1 VADLPVPFTARII
14 GFYGLSG
21 EPPTPIPLLDILAGE
36 EYPVSCAL
44 DSSHLCWV
52 RPIQTKETFMSS
64 SVHSIPEGY
73 HSLTPQLTCRD
84 AARAIDFYKSIFG
97 ATEVMRMASPDGK
110 IMHAE
115 LKIGDSHLMVN
126 DEFPGVTVAPNPSA
140 IHSSSLFFYL
150 EEVDS
155 VYNRAVAAGSR
166 IDMPLDNMFWG
177 DRYGKITDPFGHQWG
192 LAKHVED
199 VAPEEMKRRSA
210 EAMAKMAKAAGAGQT

>member
-1 VADLPVPFTARII
+1 MPN
-14 GFYGLSG
+14 S
-21 EPPTPIPLLDILAGE
+21 
-36 EYPVSCAL
+36 
-44 DSSHLCWV
+44 V
-52 RPIQTKETFMSS
+52 RPI
-64 SVHSIPEGY
+64 PEGF
-73 HSLTPQLTCRD
+73 HSLTPHLTCRD

-115 LKIGDSHLMVN
+115 LKFGDSHLMLN
-126 DEFPGVTVAPNPSA
+126 DEIPGMAVAPNPSA
-140 IHSSSLFFYL
+140 THSSALFFYM
-150 EEVDS
+150 EDVDS

-192 LAKHVED
+192 LATHVED

-210 EAMAKMAKAAGAGQT
+210 TEMAKAVSAGQS